1 MVVQLVRISTCFK
14 ISLLLGTEKGDYY
27 IGVHVPLRLR
37 VEVVSFG
44 QCRVEGVQYHQTPDL
59 CVPY

>member
-1 MVVQLVRISTCFK
+1 MVVQLVRISTYFK
-14 ISLLLGTEKGDYY
+14 VALLLGTEKGDYY
-27 IGVHVPLRLR
+27 IGMHVSLRLR

-44 QCRVEGVQYHQTPDL
+44 QCRVEAVQYRHTPDL